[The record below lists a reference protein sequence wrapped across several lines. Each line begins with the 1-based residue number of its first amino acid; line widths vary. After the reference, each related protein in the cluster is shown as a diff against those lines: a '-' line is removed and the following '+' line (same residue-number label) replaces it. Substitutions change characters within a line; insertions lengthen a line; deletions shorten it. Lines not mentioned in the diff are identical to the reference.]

1 MDAGV
6 WSKDEKRREKLVLAG
21 KQIGLAAHQQ
31 TWCWE
36 TTPGALRWSG
46 GMELR
51 FLFHLSGSCA
61 AAWPRQHWNT
71 ESGVNS
77 GAHVHRAITREQL
90 NPSHELILQAPDDNH
105 RGRAEIVL
113 RTERQGATA
122 KGQYKVKR
130 EDAQIP
136 ES

>member
-1 MDAGV
+1 MRR
-6 WSKDEKRREKLVLAG
+6 KDEKRREKLALAG

-46 GMELR
+46 GLELR
-51 FLFHLSGSCA
+51 FLFHLSGSCP

-90 NPSHELILQAPDDNH
+90 NPSRELIRQAPDDVIEGVQ
-105 RGRAEIVL
+105 RSSL

-122 KGQYKVKR
+122 KGQYKAKR